1 MEMTIRGNRNLQKAG
16 GIAALYLAASMLAAM
31 AYFLMI
37 AKVPDAMPPAEKLTA
52 LAASRSGQYA
62 MTLAVYV
69 IFGLVLVVLAAA
81 LYGRN
86 DDGAEALMK
95 VATPIAFIWAGL
107 LVASG
112 MIFNVGMESCLTLM
126 SSDPAQAAALWAS
139 TDLVSSGLSGN
150 GEIVGGSWMLL
161 VSLAALKRKS
171 LPVALN
177 ILGLAVAAIGILSVI
192 PPLKNLAAAF
202 GLGQIA
208 WCTWLGI
215 VLLRGVREA
224 RA

>member
-1 MEMTIRGNRNLQKAG
+1 MTTRGYWNLRKAG
-16 GIAALYLAASMLAAM
+16 GFAAFYMAASLLAAM
-31 AYFLMI
+31 AYFLLI
-37 AKVPDAMPPAEKLTA
+37 AKVPDGASPAEKLAA

-81 LYGRN
+81 LHGRN
-86 DDGAEALMK
+86 KDGAEALMK

-112 MIFNVGMESCLTLM
+112 MVFNVGMESCLTLM
-126 SSDPAQAAALWAS
+126 RSDPAQAAALWAS
-139 TDLVSSGLSGN
+139 INLVSSGLSGN

-161 VSLAALKRKS
+161 ASLAALKTKG

-177 ILGLAVAAIGILSVI
+177 ILGLAVAAIGISSVI
-192 PPLKNLAAAF
+192 PTLKDLAAAF

-208 WCTWLGI
+208 WCSWLGI
-215 VLLRGVREA
+215 VLLKGAREVKV
-224 RA
+224 

>member
-1 MEMTIRGNRNLQKAG
+1 MTAQGNPYLQKAG
-16 GIAALYLAASMLAAM
+16 GFAAFYVAASLLAAM
-31 AYFLMI
+31 VYFLLI
-37 AKVPDAMPPAEKLTA
+37 AKVPNGVSSAEKLAA
-52 LAASRSGQYA
+52 LAASRNGQYA

-69 IFGLVLVVLAAA
+69 VFGLVLVVLAAA
-81 LYGRN
+81 LHGRN
-86 DDGAEALMK
+86 QDGAEALMK

-126 SSDPAQAAALWAS
+126 RSDPSQAAALWAS

-161 VSLAALKRKS
+161 ASLAALKTKS

-177 ILGLAVAAIGILSVI
+177 ILGLAVAAIGISSVI
-192 PPLKNLAAAF
+192 PPLKDLAAAF

-208 WCTWLGI
+208 WCSWLGI
-215 VLLRGVREA
+215 VLLKGARETKV
-224 RA
+224 